1 MDTALKHRLTGAV
14 ILVLLAVLLLPE
26 LLTGSGEA
34 AKSSAAAT
42 STAGDGERRFEVDL
56 TESASAPA
64 SALPQQSPQPQP
76 QPQPAVEAPLELPVP
91 ATVTPPPATATPPA
105 PVVAAVPEK
114 AIVTPAPK
122 AEPKADPKVVAKIE
136 PTPAPKAEPKP
147 ETKPAATPAGSYYVQ
162 IGVFVNSAS
171 ARRLERQLRDKK
183 FAVVVD
189 EVTRSGKKMFRV
201 RVGPEID
208 RAAANAL
215 AKKLA
220 DAGHKGSVVK

>member
-34 AKSSAAAT
+34 AKSRSSAT
-42 STAGDGERRFEVDL
+42 SASANGERRIEVDL

-64 SALPQQSPQPQP
+64 APMP
-76 QPQPAVEAPLELPVP
+76 QPQPAAPIELPVP
-91 ATVTPPPATATPPA
+91 AAPPVQTAPAPATPPVAVTPP
-105 PVVAAVPEK
+105 AAEVKP
-114 AIVTPAPK
+114 
-122 AEPKADPKVVAKIE
+122 EPKAA
-136 PTPAPKAEPKP
+136 PKP
-147 ETKPAATPAGSYYVQ
+147 EPKVEPTLIAKPAAGSYYVQ
-162 IGVFVNSAS
+162 LGVFVNPAS

-189 EVTRSGKKMFRV
+189 EITRSGKTMFRV
-201 RVGPEID
+201 RVGPEVD

>member
-34 AKSSAAAT
+34 AKPSAAAT
-42 STAGDGERRFEVDL
+42 HTAGDGERRFEVDL

-64 SALPQQSPQPQP
+64 SAMPQPQP
-76 QPQPAVEAPLELPVP
+76 QAPPMPAVEAEPRVE
-91 ATVTPPPATATPPA
+91 
-105 PVVAAVPEK
+105 
-114 AIVTPAPK
+114 PK
-122 AEPKADPKVVAKIE
+122 AEPKVVAKEE
-136 PTPAPKAEPKP
+136 PLPAPRAELKP
-147 ETKPAATPAGSYYVQ
+147 ETKPVATPAGSYYMQ
-162 IGVFVNSAS
+162 IGVFVNGAS

-189 EVTRSGKKMFRV
+189 EISRSGKTMFRV

-208 RAAANAL
+208 RAAADAL

>member
-34 AKSSAAAT
+34 AKSRSSAT
-42 STAGDGERRFEVDL
+42 SASANGERRIEVDL
-56 TESASAPA
+56 TESATAPA
-64 SALPQQSPQPQP
+64 APMP
-76 QPQPAVEAPLELPVP
+76 QPQPAAPIELPVP
-91 ATVTPPPATATPPA
+91 AAPPVQTAPAPETPPVAVMPPA
-105 PVVAAVPEK
+105 AEVKP
-114 AIVTPAPK
+114 
-122 AEPKADPKVVAKIE
+122 EPKAAPKPEPKVE
-136 PTPAPKAEPKP
+136 PKPEPKAEPKP
-147 ETKPAATPAGSYYVQ
+147 AANPAVGSYYVQ
-162 IGVFVNSAS
+162 IGVFVNPAS

-183 FAVVVD
+183 FAVVFD
-189 EVTRSGKKMFRV
+189 EITRSGKTMFRV
-201 RVGPEID
+201 RVGPEVD

>member
-34 AKSSAAAT
+34 AKTRSSAT
-42 STAGDGERRFEVDL
+42 SASANGERRIEVDL
-56 TESASAPA
+56 TESATAPA
-64 SALPQQSPQPQP
+64 APMP
-76 QPQPAVEAPLELPVP
+76 QPQPAAPIELPIP
-91 ATVTPPPATATPPA
+91 AAPPVQSAPAPETPPVAVTPPAAEIKPEPKAA
-105 PVVAAVPEK
+105 PKPEPK
-114 AIVTPAPK
+114 VEPKPEPK
-122 AEPKADPKVVAKIE
+122 AEPTPVAK
-136 PTPAPKAEPKP
+136 PA
-147 ETKPAATPAGSYYVQ
+147 AGSYYVQ
-162 IGVFVNSAS
+162 IGVFVNPAS

-189 EVTRSGKKMFRV
+189 EITRSGKTMFRV

-215 AKKLA
+215 TKKLA

>member
-1 MDTALKHRLTGAV
+1 LDTALKHRLTGAV

-34 AKSSAAAT
+34 AKSSSAAQNGAV
-42 STAGDGERRFEVDL
+42 DGERRFEVDL

-64 SALPQQSPQPQP
+64 SALPQPQSQP
-76 QPQPAVEAPLELPVP
+76 QPQPAVEAPLELPVTS
-91 ATVTPPPATATPPA
+91 TVSPPPAAASLPA
-105 PVVAAVPEK
+105 PVVATAPEK
-114 AIVTPAPK
+114 AAVTPAPK
-122 AEPKADPKVVAKIE
+122 AELKTE
-136 PTPAPKAEPKP
+136 PKAEPKAEPKIVAKVEPTP
-147 ETKPAATPAGSYYVQ
+147 EAKPAGSYYVQ
-162 IGVFVNSAS
+162 IGVFVNAAS

-189 EVTRSGKKMFRV
+189 EITRSGKTMFRV
-201 RVGPEID
+201 RVGPESD

-220 DAGHKGSVVK
+220 DAGHKGSVVQ

>member
-34 AKSSAAAT
+34 AKSSSAAT
-42 STAGDGERRFEVDL
+42 HTAGDGERRFEVDL

-64 SALPQQSPQPQP
+64 SALPQSQPQAQP
-76 QPQPAVEAPLELPVP
+76 QPQPATEAPLELPVP
-91 ATVTPPPATATPPA
+91 AAVTPPPATVTPPA
-105 PVVAAVPEK
+105 PAVAATPEK
-114 AIVTPAPK
+114 AVT
-122 AEPKADPKVVAKIE
+122 
-136 PTPAPKAEPKP
+136 TPKP
-147 ETKPAATPAGSYYVQ
+147 ESKPAAKPAGDYYVQ
-162 IGVFVNSAS
+162 IGVFVNAAS

-189 EVTRSGKKMFRV
+189 EITRSGKKMFRV
-201 RVGPEID
+201 RVGPELD
-208 RAAANAL
+208 RASANTL

>member
-34 AKSSAAAT
+34 AKTRSSAT
-42 STAGDGERRFEVDL
+42 SASANGERRIEVDL
-56 TESASAPA
+56 TESATAPA
-64 SALPQQSPQPQP
+64 APMP
-76 QPQPAVEAPLELPVP
+76 QPQPAAPIELPIPAAPPVQSAPAPETPPVAVAPLAAEVKPEP
-91 ATVTPPPATATPPA
+91 KAA
-105 PVVAAVPEK
+105 PKPEPK
-114 AIVTPAPK
+114 VEPKPEPK
-122 AEPKADPKVVAKIE
+122 AEPTPVA
-136 PTPAPKAEPKP
+136 
-147 ETKPAATPAGSYYVQ
+147 KPAASSYYVQ
-162 IGVFVNSAS
+162 IGVFVNPAS

-189 EVTRSGKKMFRV
+189 EITRSGKKMFRV
-201 RVGPEID
+201 RVGPEVD

>member
-1 MDTALKHRLTGAV
+1 LDTALKHRLTGAV

-34 AKSSAAAT
+34 AKSSSAVT
-42 STAGDGERRFEVDL
+42 NNAGDGERRFEVDL

-64 SALPQQSPQPQP
+64 SALPQPQA
-76 QPQPAVEAPLELPVP
+76 QPQPAAEAPIELPVP
-91 ATVTPPPATATPPA
+91 ATTPPPANATPPVPA
-105 PVVAAVPEK
+105 VAAVPDQ
-114 AIVTPAPK
+114 ATVTPAPK
-122 AEPKADPKVVAKIE
+122 AEPKAEPKV
-136 PTPAPKAEPKP
+136 EPKP
-147 ETKPAATPAGSYYVQ
+147 ETKPAAKPEPKPAAKPAGTYYVQ
-162 IGVFVNSAS
+162 IGVFVSSSS

-189 EVTRSGKKMFRV
+189 EITRSGKTMFRV